1 MVKQIIREA
10 RENRRYL
17 VVLWLDLTNAN
28 GFILYIPA
36 KIRDLILNYYNSFS
50 LRVTSRSTTL
60 EWHRPGNGIITGCTI
75 SVILFAL
82 AMSAEVECRGLLTKS
97 GMREPPFRVFMDDL
111 TVTTTSIL
119 GSRWILKGLGKLD
132 T

>member
-50 LRVTSRSTTL
+50 LRVTSESTAS
-60 EWHRPGNGIITGCTI
+60 EWHRFEKGIITGCTI
-75 SVILFAL
+75 S
-82 AMSAEVECRGLLTKS
+82 
-97 GMREPPFRVFMDDL
+97 
-111 TVTTTSIL
+111 
-119 GSRWILKGLGKLD
+119 
-132 T
+132 